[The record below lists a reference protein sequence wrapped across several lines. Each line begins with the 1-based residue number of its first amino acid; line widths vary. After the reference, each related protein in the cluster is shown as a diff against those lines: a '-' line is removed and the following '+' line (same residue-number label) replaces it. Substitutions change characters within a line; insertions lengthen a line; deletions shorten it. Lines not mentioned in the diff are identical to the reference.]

1 MDHQVT
7 LTEML
12 DAREKR
18 AFRQQKLLEKYP
30 EHSDVILRLT
40 RE

>member
-18 AFRQQKLLEKYP
+18 AFRQQKLLE
-30 EHSDVILRLT
+30 HSRAS
-40 RE
+40 